1 MSNMYIIKVI
11 CGVLT
16 LIRCSGESNT
26 CSSYCSQTQNR
37 ESLPAASRT
46 ALLIS
51 SFSVIRSRCRG
62 GFRKRHK
69 EGHYKTAS
77 VYNEENHI
85 KNVITYCFVKHCN
98 TLRCNNTYLPQF
110 TLSMNNIS
118 QCR

>member
-1 MSNMYIIKVI
+1 MSRMYIIKII

-16 LIRCSGESNT
+16 LIRCSESNT

-62 GFRKRHK
+62 ALGIDTSKDTIRQHLFIMKR
-69 EGHYKTAS
+69 
-77 VYNEENHI
+77 I
-85 KNVITYCFVKHCN
+85 I
-98 TLRCNNTYLPQF
+98 
-110 TLSMNNIS
+110 
-118 QCR
+118 

>member
-62 GFRKRHK
+62 ALGIDTRKDTIREHLFIMK
-69 EGHYKTAS
+69 R
-77 VYNEENHI
+77 I
-85 KNVITYCFVKHCN
+85 I
-98 TLRCNNTYLPQF
+98 
-110 TLSMNNIS
+110 
-118 QCR
+118 

>member
-1 MSNMYIIKVI
+1 MYIIKVI

-26 CSSYCSQTQNR
+26 CSSYCSQTQKR

-51 SFSVIRSRCRG
+51 SFSVIRSRWGGG
-62 GFRKRHK
+62 GFRNRHK

-85 KNVITYCFVKHCN
+85 KNML
-98 TLRCNNTYLPQF
+98 LRTVL
-110 TLSMNNIS
+110 
-118 QCR
+118 

>member
-26 CSSYCSQTQNR
+26 CSSYCSQTEKR

-62 GFRKRHK
+62 GGALGIDTSKD
-69 EGHYKTAS
+69 TIDS
-77 VYNEENHI
+77 I
-85 KNVITYCFVKHCN
+85 C
-98 TLRCNNTYLPQF
+98 L
-110 TLSMNNIS
+110 
-118 QCR
+118 

>member
-1 MSNMYIIKVI
+1 MLCTVIKVI
-11 CGVLT
+11 CGVLM

-62 GFRKRHK
+62 GALGIDTSKDTIGPVYTWSLHAFSLIGYLSDLLKRFHL
-69 EGHYKTAS
+69 HLAT
-77 VYNEENHI
+77 
-85 KNVITYCFVKHCN
+85 
-98 TLRCNNTYLPQF
+98 
-110 TLSMNNIS
+110 
-118 QCR
+118 

>member
-1 MSNMYIIKVI
+1 M
-11 CGVLT
+11 CVLM
-16 LIRCSGESNT
+16 LNRCSGESNT
-26 CSSYCSQTQNR
+26 CSSYCFQTQKR

-62 GFRKRHK
+62 GGGGFRNRHK

-85 KNVITYCFVKHCN
+85 KNML
-98 TLRCNNTYLPQF
+98 LRTVL
-110 TLSMNNIS
+110 
-118 QCR
+118 

>member
-1 MSNMYIIKVI
+1 MNEII

-62 GFRKRHK
+62 ALGTSKAGRTLDDFQILNDIKTMGDHRH
-69 EGHYKTAS
+69 EDS
-77 VYNEENHI
+77 
-85 KNVITYCFVKHCN
+85 
-98 TLRCNNTYLPQF
+98 
-110 TLSMNNIS
+110 
-118 QCR
+118 